1 MSLED
6 IRSRIQSIEA
16 ELFAPGTYLPTDILR
31 RPDPKARLAHEQRFE
46 SLRREREEL
55 LKQLP
60 PTGEAAGLHL
70 VLGRTLG
77 TTIVRESV
85 QEPWADPKDEHGD
98 DPHWRF
104 AQEMGW
110 SLE

>member
-1 MSLED
+1 MSTD
-6 IRSRIQSIEA
+6 IRARLIEIEN
-16 ELFAPGTYLPTDILR
+16 ELFSPAAYMPNDILR
-31 RPDPKARLAHEQRFE
+31 CPDPQARLAHEQRFE
-46 SLRREREEL
+46 ALRREREDL

-85 QEPWADPKDEHGD
+85 QEPWSDPRDAHDD
-98 DPHWRF
+98 DPQWRF
-104 AQEMGW
+104 AKEMGW
-110 SLE
+110 NLE